1 MVQEALATTDG
12 LESLVVQLVGT
23 GGARL
28 AAALPRDRG
37 PDWGD
42 AHNAAAALR
51 RHVPLVTYKRQDF
64 LRTGVLLCDTRP
76 C

>member
-1 MVQEALATTDG
+1 MSAPRKFRETRWALG
-12 LESLVVQLVGT
+12 L
-23 GGARL
+23 
-28 AAALPRDRG
+28 
-37 PDWGD
+37 
-42 AHNAAAALR
+42 AAAALR